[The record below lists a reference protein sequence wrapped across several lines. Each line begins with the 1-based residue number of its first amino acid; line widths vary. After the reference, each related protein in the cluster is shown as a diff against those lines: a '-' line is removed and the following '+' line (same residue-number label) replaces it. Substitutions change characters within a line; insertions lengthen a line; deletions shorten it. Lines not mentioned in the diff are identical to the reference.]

1 MPFFS
6 SYPLFQSSS
15 SAAVGGCDCQ
25 ASGYFLWGLR
35 GRRVS
40 WRKGGCGGWGGQEK
54 ASSWR
59 NSEGHTSPLST
70 QGRKDNVCVFAG
82 SSGAGSAGKR
92 EAMGSVGSPPNFLVY
107 HASFPFP
114 LLWCP
119 LCYSA
124 EYFSSEDVFSIWSK
138 LLFFSQSFTWV
149 AQVKDIL
156 RTSAHDCF
164 EPFSLCT
171 TAQLPT
177 FSRLSEAK

>member
-25 ASGYFLWGLR
+25 ASGYFLWELR
-35 GRRVS
+35 GRRAS

-70 QGRKDNVCVFAG
+70 QGRKDSVCVLAG
-82 SSGAGSAGKR
+82 SSGAGSAGKH
-92 EAMGSVGSPPNFLVY
+92 EAMGSVGSHPQL
-107 HASFPFP
+107 SSISCIIP
-114 LLWCP
+114 LSPSLM
-119 LCYSA
+119 
-124 EYFSSEDVFSIWSK
+124 SS
-138 LLFFSQSFTWV
+138 LLFSWIFLFRGCFFNLIK
-149 AQVKDIL
+149 AAIL
-156 RTSAHDCF
+156 FPKLYLGGPVRTSAHDCF